1 MPFSPPSLLRTL
13 PPNLQQMAAPREEG
27 GREGGKAGCVALAW
41 EPVEGAEAYLIEMR
55 GQGKVRWREVGRV
68 GGTSVKKKNLEGGK
82 GYHFRVR
89 PLGEGGE
96 VGTEDEWAWSAW
108 SDALTPPFLSPSLKR
123 LLGGKLLIGGREGGR
138 EGGVEELLA
147 GKVVGVYASA
157 HWCGPC
163 RQFTPLLA
171 DFYSRM
177 GGGREGGREGGRLEV
192 VFVSLDQEKE
202 AFNGYFGGMPWLALP
217 WDDEEGGEGGREGVV
232 SAYGI
237 TSIPRLLIFGRDGR
251 LLENYAVG
259 QQFLREE
266 ALNAWWE
273 GKSFSGQ
280 GGHVH
285 KGGGG
290 CCGGGGGGGC

>member
-1 MPFSPPSLLRTL
+1 
-13 PPNLQQMAAPREEG
+13 MAAPREEG
-27 GREGGKAGCVALAW
+27 GRDGGKAGCVALAW
-41 EPVEGAEAYLIEMR
+41 EPVDGAEAYLIEMR
-55 GQGKVRWREVGRV
+55 EQGKVRWREVGKV
-68 GGTSVKKKNLEGGK
+68 GGTSVKKKNLDGGK
-82 GYHFRVR
+82 RYHFRVR

-96 VGTEDEWAWSAW
+96 VGNEENWAWSSW
-108 SDALTPPFLSPSLKR
+108 SEALASPVLSLALKK
-123 LLGGKLLIGGREGGR
+123 LLGPKLLIGGREGGR

-171 DFYSRM
+171 DFYRRM
-177 GGGREGGREGGRLEV
+177 GGGREGGREGGRLEI

-202 AFNGYFGGMPWLALP
+202 AFEGYFGSMPWLALP
-217 WDDEEGGEGGREGVV
+217 WEEEEGGEGGREGVV

-251 LLENYAVG
+251 LLEGNAVG
-259 QQFLREE
+259 QQYLKEE

-273 GKSFSGQ
+273 GRPLQ
-280 GGHVH
+280 GHVH
-285 KGGGG
+285 KGGGA
-290 CCGGGGGGGC
+290 CCGGGGGGGGGGC